1 MAQID
6 DRIAKLLA
14 LAFRTESPD
23 EALNALAQA
32 KRALAES
39 GRDIHD
45 VLSSTRSNGGF
56 AEWVAEMAA
65 RKQAREERQRAE
77 MEAKRWARKRGVD
90 PWLTDDDPLW
100 AEWAEAQRRKT
111 ANAAERKRKAEEEDR
126 KRRAAWKAKW
136 EAEAAEREARN
147 KAKEEEQR
155 KLKEEREET
164 EEQAAD
170 ALAEPAYYVAI
181 ALFRARAKLPSANR
195 KFVEGIYNKATK
207 QAYGSPLRA
216 FRAATTEVE
225 RTRVREL
232 FAKIELFARTAATA
246 STRRSKN
253 SDA

>member
-1 MAQID
+1 MAEIE

-32 KRALAES
+32 KRTLAKS

-45 VLSSTRSNGGF
+45 VLSAPKLYGGL

-65 RKQAREERQRAE
+65 RKQAKEERQKAE

-100 AEWAEAQRRKT
+100 AEWADAESRKT

-147 KAKEEEQR
+147 KAKEKEQR
-155 KLKEEREET
+155 KLKEKREEAG
-164 EEQAAD
+164 EEAAD
-170 ALAEPAYYVAI
+170 ALAEPAFYVAI

-195 KFVEGIYNKATK
+195 KFVEGIYNKATR

-225 RTRVREL
+225 RARIREL
-232 FAKIELFARTAATA
+232 FATIELFARTEV
-246 STRRSKN
+246 TRQCEAESEL
-253 SDA
+253 